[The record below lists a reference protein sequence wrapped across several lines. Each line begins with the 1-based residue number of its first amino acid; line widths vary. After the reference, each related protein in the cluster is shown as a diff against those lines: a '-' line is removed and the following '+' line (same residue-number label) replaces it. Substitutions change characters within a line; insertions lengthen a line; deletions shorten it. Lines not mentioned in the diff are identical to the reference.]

1 MKPKKTH
8 TAEKKVLLYELQQII
23 KALYPSL
30 KTVNPY
36 QTQIQQYLKD
46 LPIKEKLLY
55 NEIVHSLTL
64 LNKRSRINEH
74 QKIITSKTDILN
86 AMQLLDF
93 EQLPKQK
100 QSLEIHEKLYKKYKN
115 KPFTKLDA
123 QVYLRKSKTTIR
135 RYFMDLQQLELVEK
149 INQKKQFR
157 DLYQVKRKP
166 TNYQEKETRSIFEQ
180 AFEEWEDY
188 QGWTDLTYR
197 T

>member
-8 TAEKKVLLYELQQII
+8 TEQKKVLLYELQQIT
-23 KALYPSL
+23 KALYPKL

-36 QTQIQQYLKD
+36 QAQTQHYLND
-46 LPIKEKLLY
+46 LPITEQLLY
-55 NEIVHSLTL
+55 KEIVHSLTL
-64 LNKRSRINEH
+64 LNKQSRLNEH

-86 AMQLLDF
+86 AMQLLGL
-93 EQLPKQK
+93 EQLPKQN
-100 QSLEIHEKLYKKYKN
+100 QSLEAHEKLYKKYQN

-135 RYFMDLQQLELVEK
+135 RYFIDLKQLELLEK
-149 INQKKQFR
+149 TNQKKEFR
-157 DLYQVKRKP
+157 DLYQVKRKSII
-166 TNYQEKETRSIFEQ
+166 YQEKETRSVYQQ

-188 QGWTDLTYR
+188 QGWTDLTHR